1 MKTLIFIWYIL
12 TNQIVLQKTVDGRQT
27 YRMEFNQPVQITEG
41 DSTFYGTTVD
51 YAYKGEI
58 YNYFKTKKFVYDEDL

>member
-1 MKTLIFIWYIL
+1 MKTLIFTWYIL
-12 TNQIVLQKTVDGRQT
+12 TNQIVLQKTVDGRKT
-27 YRMEFNQPVQITEG
+27 YRMEFNQPTQITEG

-58 YNYFKTKKFVYDEDL
+58 YNYIETKKFVYNEDF

>member
-1 MKTLIFIWYIL
+1 MKILIFTWYIL
-12 TNQIVLQKTVDGRQT
+12 TNQIVLQKTVDGRKT
-27 YRMEFNQPVQITEG
+27 YRMEFNQPTQITES

-58 YNYFKTKKFVYDEDL
+58 YNYIQTKKFVYNEDL